1 MLRNGFIAALA
12 GVGLAAASIGVAHAV
27 EGTGGPVHAMAMH
40 GKPKFGPDFTH
51 FDYANPDAPKGGSR
65 VSDATGTFDSLNPFI
80 LQGTPASVGLIYD
93 SLMVQSVDEA
103 FTLYCLLCETVE
115 TPDDRSWVEFTLRED
130 ARWHDGVPVSVDDV
144 IFSFHALREQG
155 RPFYRFYYGSVQDV
169 VQTGPR
175 KVRFNFAGDLNPELP
190 LIIGD
195 LTILPK
201 HYWETRDFSKTTL
214 EPPLGSGAYR
224 ISDVKPG
231 RSLTF
236 ERVPDYW
243 AKDHPTQAGF
253 NNIDTIRI
261 DYFRDRTIAREAFKG
276 GNTDIWIEN
285 SAKEWATAFDIPAV
299 RDGRIVKEEFAHDRP
314 AGMQGFVF
322 NIRKPVFQDRRV
334 RKALTLAWDFE
345 WYNKNLA
352 YNAYSRTDSYFDNSE
367 LGSRGLL
374 ADADSEEREI
384 LERFRGSLPDEI
396 FTRAYTVP
404 STDGSG
410 ARGIRNN
417 LRAARKL
424 LEEAGWVVRDGTL
437 VNGETGAPFT
447 FEILL
452 VQPTFERMAL
462 PFARNLE
469 RLGIEASVRVVDT
482 AQYQNRTDARDYD
495 MIIGSWGQS
504 LSPGNEQ
511 RDFWSTRAAEA
522 AGSRNLIGIQDPVI
536 DELIELLISAPSR
549 ESLVQRTRALDRA
562 LLWGH
567 YVIPHFHLP
576 VDRIAFWDKFGR
588 PEKVPMLGEATNIAA
603 WWVDPA
609 KEAALEGRKATQNGG

>member
-1 MLRNGFIAALA
+1 MLRNHLIAAVA
-12 GVGLAAASIGVAHAV
+12 GIGLAATSIGGAHAL
-27 EGTGGPVHAMAMH
+27 EGNSGPAHALAMH

-80 LQGTPASVGLIYD
+80 LQGTPAGVGLIYD

-144 IFSFHALREQG
+144 IFSFNALRDKG
-155 RPFYRFYYGSVQDV
+155 RPFYRFYYGSVADV

-175 KVRFNFAGDLNPELP
+175 KVRFNFSGDLNPELP

-243 AKDHPTQAGF
+243 AKDHPTQVGF
-253 NNIDTIRI
+253 NNFDTIRV

-299 RDGRIVKEEFAHDRP
+299 RDGRIIKAEFPHDRP

-322 NIRKPVFQDRRV
+322 NTRKPIFEDRRV
-334 RKALTLAWDFE
+334 RRALTLAWDFE

-352 YNAYSRTDSYFDNSE
+352 YDAYARTDSYFDNSE

-374 ADADSEEREI
+374 ADAGAEEREI
-384 LERFRGSLPDEI
+384 LERFRGRLPDEL
-396 FTRAYTVP
+396 YTQVYTPP

-410 ARGIRNN
+410 ARGIRKN
-417 LRAARKL
+417 LREAKTL
-424 LEEAGWVVRDGTL
+424 LEAAGWVVRDGKL
-437 VNGETGAPFT
+437 VNGETGAPFS

-469 RLGIEASVRVVDT
+469 RLGIEAKVRVVDT

-511 RDFWSTRAAEA
+511 RDFWSARAADTP
-522 AGSRNLIGIQDPVI
+522 GSRNFIGINDPVI
-536 DELIELLISAPSR
+536 DELIELVISAPSR
-549 ESLVQRTRALDRA
+549 ASLVQRTRALDRA

-588 PEKVPMLGEATNIAA
+588 PAKIPMLGEAANLSS

-609 KEAALEGRKATQNGG
+609 KAAALGTRKASPDDR

>member
-1 MLRNGFIAALA
+1 MLRHTFIAAFA
-12 GVGLAAASIGVAHAV
+12 GIGLAATAGSSAQAISGTDGPAHAI
-27 EGTGGPVHAMAMH
+27 AMH
-40 GKPKFGPDFTH
+40 GEPKFGPDFTH
-51 FDYANPDAPKGGSR
+51 FDYANPNAPKGGTR
-65 VSDATGTFDSLNPFI
+65 VSDALGTFDSLNPFI
-80 LQGTPASVGLIYD
+80 LQGNPAGVRLIYD

-115 TPDDRSWVEFTLRED
+115 TPDDRSWVEFTLRDD
-130 ARWHDGVPVSVDDV
+130 ARWHDGMPVSVDDV
-144 IFSFHALREQG
+144 IFSFNALREQG
-155 RPFYRFYYGSVQDV
+155 RPFYRFYYGSVANV
-169 VQTGPR
+169 AQTGPR
-175 KVRFNFAGDLNPELP
+175 KVRFTFSGEPNPELP

-231 RSLTF
+231 RSITF
-236 ERVPDYW
+236 QRVEDYW
-243 AKDHPTQAGF
+243 AKDHPTQVGF
-253 NNIDTIRI
+253 NNIDTIRT

-285 SAKEWATAFDIPAV
+285 SAKEWATAFDVPPV
-299 RDGRIVKEEFAHDRP
+299 RNGEIVKEEFPHDRT

-322 NIRKPVFQDRRV
+322 NLRKPLFQDRDV
-334 RKALTLAWDFE
+334 RRALTLTWDFE

-352 YNAYSRTDSYFDNSE
+352 YDAYTRSASYFDNSE
-367 LGSRGLL
+367 LASRGTLAE
-374 ADADSEEREI
+374 ADAEEREI
-384 LERFRGSLPDEI
+384 LERYRDQLPEELYTEV
-396 FTRAYTVP
+396 FTNPA
-404 STDGSG
+404 TDGSG
-410 ARGIRNN
+410 ARGIRGN
-417 LRAARKL
+417 LRTARKL
-424 LEEAGWVVRDGTL
+424 LEDAGWVVRDGKL

-469 RLGIEASVRVVDT
+469 RLGIEARVRVVDSS
-482 AQYQNRTDARDYD
+482 QYQNRVEARDFD
-495 MIIGSWGQS
+495 MVIGSWGQS

-511 RDFWSTRAAEA
+511 RSYWSSNAATTQ
-522 AGSRNLIGIQDPVI
+522 GSRNLIGIQDPVI

-562 LLWGH
+562 LLWGN

-576 VDRIAFWDKFGR
+576 VDRIAFWDRFGQ
-588 PEKVPMLGEATNIAA
+588 PEKIPLLGEAANISA
-603 WWVDPA
+603 WWIDPA
-609 KEAALEGRKATQNGG
+609 KDAALKRRQSSENGG